1 MPTPLVHYFLHIL
14 TFNSAEITGAL
25 TPVTEETFKKWKA
38 ERMSKKEAEEEARR
52 AKEATGRALFEKGDW
67 QNDSESEGEDNN
79 DEDGDF
85 DLDALRKETRA
96 LEDEGDAPVKVYG
109 G

>member
-1 MPTPLVHYFLHIL
+1 MCTNL
-14 TFNSAEITGAL
+14 NSAEITGAL
-25 TPVTEETFKKWKA
+25 TPVTEETFKKWKL

-67 QNDSESEGEDNN
+67 QNETDSEAEED
-79 DEDGDF
+79 DDEEDGGF
-85 DLDALRKETRA
+85 DLDALRKETQE
-96 LEDEGDAPVKVYG
+96 LEDKDDAPVKVYG

>member
-1 MPTPLVHYFLHIL
+1 
-14 TFNSAEITGAL
+14 
-25 TPVTEETFKKWKA
+25 
-38 ERMSKKEAEEEARR
+38 MSKKEAEEEARR

-67 QNDSESEGEDNN
+67 QNDSESEGEDD
-79 DEDGDF
+79 DENGGGF
-85 DLDALRKETRA
+85 DLGALREETRA